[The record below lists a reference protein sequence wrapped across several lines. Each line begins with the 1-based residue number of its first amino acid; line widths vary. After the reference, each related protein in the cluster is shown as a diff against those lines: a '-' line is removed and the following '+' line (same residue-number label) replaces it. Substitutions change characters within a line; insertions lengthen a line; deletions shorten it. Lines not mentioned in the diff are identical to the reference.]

1 MISRCTPLVVLY
13 LAAFAV
19 MQCGP
24 ESESR
29 ANPETR
35 TPGPVAAPVLDS
47 RVARL
52 VRSARDQVGKTVRY
66 DPSYVK
72 LDYPGGDVA
81 LDRGVCTDVV
91 VRAVRAAGMDLQE
104 LIHEDMRRNFRAYPD
119 IWGLTRPDPNIDHRR
134 VPNIATYLRRRGKA
148 VPTTDRPGDY
158 RPGDIVVWRLASGRM
173 HIGILSDVRIRGG
186 SRFQVV
192 HNIGDGAVLEDVLF
206 RYDITGH
213 FRMFEAR

>member
-1 MISRCTPLVVLY
+1 MISRCTPLVLLC
-13 LAAFAV
+13 LAACAA

-24 ESESR
+24 EPESR
-29 ANPETR
+29 VNPETQ
-35 TPGPVAAPVLDS
+35 TTGPVAVPALNPQ
-47 RVARL
+47 VARL
-52 VRSARDQVGKTVRY
+52 VRSARDQIGRTVRY

-72 LDYPGGDVA
+72 LVYPGGDVP

-91 VRAVRAAGMDLQE
+91 VRALRAAGVDLQE

-119 IWGLTRPDPNIDHRR
+119 MWGLTRPDPNIDHRR
-134 VPNIATYLRRRGKA
+134 VPNIATFLRRQGTA
-148 VPTTDRPGDY
+148 VAVTDRPGDY

-173 HIGILSDVRIRGG
+173 HIGVLSDVRVRGG

-192 HNIGDGAVLEDVLF
+192 HNIGAGAVLEDVLF

-213 FRMFEAR
+213 FRMF